1 VPRWR
6 HRGKGETEEE
16 EEQRDGRCQAGPVW
30 QSHRERGRVRG
41 GEAVLGCLPVR
52 GLCGLAGLV
61 GRAGREVRQAGA
73 IGLERG

>member
-1 VPRWR
+1 M
-6 HRGKGETEEE
+6 
-16 EEQRDGRCQAGPVW
+16 GPVW
-30 QSHRERGRVRG
+30 QRHRERGRVRG

-52 GLCGLAGLV
+52 GLCGPAGLV